1 MLILIPIQKETNL
14 KCSQANIDI
23 SMALKTKQDPI
34 FLNKQFF
41 TDSYETHVNITD
53 EELFNYLTKIFDSF
67 HVGRNIQKRRIVI
80 LLVQFRR
87 EQHVL
92 SSSCSRENKRTYMRL
107 CLLDYWKPKFRTIE
121 NKMKQH
127 IMRQIKETYLTK
139 NSCENS

>member
-1 MLILIPIQKETNL
+1 MLTLISIQKETNL

-80 LLVQFRR
+80 LLV
-87 EQHVL
+87 
-92 SSSCSRENKRTYMRL
+92 
-107 CLLDYWKPKFRTIE
+107 
-121 NKMKQH
+121 
-127 IMRQIKETYLTK
+127 
-139 NSCENS
+139 

>member
-1 MLILIPIQKETNL
+1 
-14 KCSQANIDI
+14 
-23 SMALKTKQDPI
+23 MALKTKQDPI

-107 CLLDYWKPKFRTIE
+107 CLLDY
-121 NKMKQH
+121 
-127 IMRQIKETYLTK
+127 
-139 NSCENS
+139 